1 MIDKQCLM
9 IKSKMSII
17 RSSKSWKECTY
28 KSNSVTMNQ
37 EVDFSI
43 VILNGSAE
51 FMKKPNSAAI
61 KVNILLIN

>member
-1 MIDKQCLM
+1 
-9 IKSKMSII
+9 MSI

-28 KSNSVTMNQ
+28 KSNSVTMNK

>member
-1 MIDKQCLM
+1 MIDRQCLM
-9 IKSKMSII
+9 IRSKMSI